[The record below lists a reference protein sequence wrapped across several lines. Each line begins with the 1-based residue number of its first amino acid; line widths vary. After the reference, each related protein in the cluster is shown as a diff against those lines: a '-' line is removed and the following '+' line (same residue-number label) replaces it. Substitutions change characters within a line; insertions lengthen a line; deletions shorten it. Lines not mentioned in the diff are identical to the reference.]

1 MANVLV
7 LLSDLQ
13 CACSASGRPR
23 TSAVVENS
31 WVLLVD
37 SQSTMMPATV
47 NVNRLAAHQPNLEA
61 GSVYSLTGFE
71 SFPQILLAAVKST
84 VTDPPQDKNRV
95 VATIKMDNDTYVTM
109 SLFDSHAVEI
119 HAKLEQM
126 GADPKVVVATS
137 VIPKMVGGRLLVQQ
151 STGLA
156 PVAPLL
162 KSYAKVEKL
171 SISELND
178 FVLTAA
184 SQWKGY
190 WSQVGHDKGWCYV
203 SCSKCFKKLHR
214 SVSTLTCQS
223 CNNTNAVGVLR
234 YRVEMFI
241 ADSTGEAL
249 FVAFDGVMA
258 KLHNMRA
265 NEAVNLLAGDGVNP
279 EEADAPPF
287 VRDMEGRSF
296 TFQVKVGPYNFTANH
311 QSFTISRILS
321 EGDREPQPDFADDG
335 GDDDN
340 GGDNNN
346 GDDNNTGLVKRK
358 MDFGGGSKSGGPSA
372 KVKRARKA

>member
-37 SQSTMMPATV
+37 SQSTMMPAT
-47 NVNRLAAHQPNLEA
+47 NYRL
-61 GSVYSLTGFE
+61 S
-71 SFPQILLAAVKST
+71 
-84 VTDPPQDKNRV
+84 
-95 VATIKMDNDTYVTM
+95 
-109 SLFDSHAVEI
+109 DSHILIRFAESTSFKKIAEPLVE
-119 HAKLEQM
+119 
-126 GADPKVVVATS
+126 
-137 VIPKMVGGRLLVQQ
+137 Q

-184 SQWKGY
+184 SQDIDFICSGKVTG
-190 WSQVGHDKGWCYV
+190 VKLDKGWCYV

-234 YRVEMFI
+234 YRVEMSI

-258 KLHNMRA
+258 KLSTSCSLYMQ
-265 NEAVNLLAGDGVNP
+265 AGDGVNP

-287 VRDMEGRSF
+287 VRDMEG
-296 TFQVKVGPYNFTANH
+296 
-311 QSFTISRILS
+311 S

>member
-61 GSVYSLTGFE
+61 GS
-71 SFPQILLAAVKST
+71 
-84 VTDPPQDKNRV
+84 
-95 VATIKMDNDTYVTM
+95 
-109 SLFDSHAVEI
+109 
-119 HAKLEQM
+119 
-126 GADPKVVVATS
+126 
-137 VIPKMVGGRLLVQQ
+137 Q

-184 SQWKGY
+184 SQDIDFICSGKVTG
-190 WSQVGHDKGWCYV
+190 VKLDKGWCYV

-234 YRVEMFI
+234 YRVEMSI

-258 KLHNMRA
+258 KLSTSCSLYMQ
-265 NEAVNLLAGDGVNP
+265 AGDGVNP